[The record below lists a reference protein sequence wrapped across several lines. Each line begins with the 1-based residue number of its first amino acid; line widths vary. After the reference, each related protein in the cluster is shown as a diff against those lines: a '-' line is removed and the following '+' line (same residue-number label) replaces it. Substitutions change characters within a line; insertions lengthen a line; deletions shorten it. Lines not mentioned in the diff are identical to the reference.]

1 MNCVPTDRHSDES
14 RNPGFSITRSAR
26 DFWTPAFAGVTTRAD
41 GILLKSTTFPRNP
54 RQKILIMQEE
64 NPLGE
69 IRSTLDLI
77 MDKTRGMSLSQAEKE
92 SLHMEELRK
101 RANGFKIRLL
111 DDPSRTDEIL
121 ATLDNEPESDR
132 RLLHSLLWNT
142 MLDTLPADEEILKYL
157 HVMEMLPAGK
167 AKATK
172 LHELRASFRSW
183 LKTRG
188 ADRKKVLARE
198 RKKLAAAGISGSA
211 VVPKIPKGSSAEQG
225 FEQELGKLKTE
236 LMTEASVAR

>member
-1 MNCVPTDRHSDES
+1 
-14 RNPGFSITRSAR
+14 
-26 DFWTPAFAGVTTRAD
+26 
-41 GILLKSTTFPRNP
+41 
-54 RQKILIMQEE
+54 
-64 NPLGE
+64 LGE

-111 DDPSRTDEIL
+111 DDQSRADEIL
-121 ATLDNEPESDR
+121 ATLDSQPENDR
-132 RLLHSLLWNT
+132 RVLHSLLWNA
-142 MLDTLPADEEILKYL
+142 MVESLPADEEILKCL

-167 AKATK
+167 ANASK
-172 LHELRASFRSW
+172 LHELRASFKSW

-211 VVPKIPKGSSAEQG
+211 VVPKIPKESSAEQG
-225 FEQELGKLKTE
+225 FEQHLGRLKTE
-236 LMTEASVAR
+236 LMAEASVAR